1 MVYVTPSHQFPSGA
15 VMSASRR
22 LELLA
27 WAEQTG
33 AVILEDDYCSEF
45 RYDGSPLAALQ
56 GLDTNGRVAYAGT
69 LSKVLQPGIRVGHIV
84 APPSLM
90 PALRVAKMLADRH
103 VPLLTQAVLSLFLS
117 EGYFDRHLRRMRK
130 IYRARRDVL
139 VAALHEHF
147 GSTITISGTASGM
160 HMLLTIDGVANSTAF
175 IAAAAQQEVRIQDAR
190 PYYAAE
196 PPGACFLAGYCGRC
210 LPDR

>member
-1 MVYVTPSHQFPSGA
+1 
-15 VMSASRR
+15 MSASRR

-27 WAEQTG
+27 WAEQTD

-69 LSKVLQPGIRVGHIV
+69 LSKVLQPGIRVGYIV

-103 VPLLTQAVLSLFLS
+103 VPLLTQAVLSLFMS

-139 VAALHEHF
+139 VAALREHF
-147 GSTITISGTASGM
+147 GSA
-160 HMLLTIDGVANSTAF
+160 
-175 IAAAAQQEVRIQDAR
+175 IAPWCRMAR
-190 PYYAAE
+190 Q
-196 PPGACFLAGYCGRC
+196 
-210 LPDR
+210 